1 MYTTKAIAAEA
12 PLRAFIETY
21 QDKEKFMAYC
31 KECPNYA
38 ARWSCPPL
46 AFDPAD
52 YIKRFARIDLIGVQ
66 IRYDEETVRAADTP
80 EKAREIGT
88 RAIRKVK
95 TQIADLLLGAE
106 TRLKNA
112 ASLSSGGCRICPV
125 CARVENKPC
134 RHPEKMR
141 HSLDAFGFD
150 LTKITREFLGVELKW
165 SNGGLPEYHTLI
177 HALLRGGS
185 ADGETAQILGEIKT
199 RLTNEA

>member
-52 YIKRFARIDLIGVQ
+52 YVKRFARID
-66 IRYDEETVRAADTP
+66 
-80 EKAREIGT
+80 
-88 RAIRKVK
+88 
-95 TQIADLLLGAE
+95 LLGAE

-185 ADGETAQILGEIKT
+185 SDGETAQILGEIKT